1 MEIGKLSRQF
11 EATTGIGRIIQLLAI
26 VSILVSFILATALFI
41 QVNKSH
47 RETLV
52 PPHINKTFWID
63 GEKVSP
69 EYLEQ
74 MGLFV
79 LQLAVN
85 NTPSSVDYNNQ
96 VLLRYVAPASYG
108 EMETQLMANA
118 RRLKREN
125 ASTFFSP
132 RAVTPDETTN
142 SIVFG
147 GVQTTHIGDKR
158 VSEVQEWFL
167 LRFAYNAGR
176 IYLLELRATDPRK
189 MFNPDPASDP
199 ALDAEPE
206 SPASRAPQ
214 LAAPAPTESASASQ
228 PAATTN

>member
-11 EATTGIGRIIQLLAI
+11 EATTGIGRIIQMLAI
-26 VSILVSFILATALFI
+26 LSILGSFILAAALFI

-96 VLLRYVAPASYG
+96 VLLRYVAQRA
-108 EMETQLMANA
+108 TA
-118 RRLKREN
+118 RWKRN
-125 ASTFFSP
+125 SWPT
-132 RAVTPDETTN
+132 RAVSSARTPRR
-142 SIVFG
+142 SSR
-147 GVQTTHIGDKR
+147 R
-158 VSEVQEWFL
+158 V
-167 LRFAYNAGR
+167 R
-176 IYLLELRATDPRK
+176 
-189 MFNPDPASDP
+189 
-199 ALDAEPE
+199 
-206 SPASRAPQ
+206 
-214 LAAPAPTESASASQ
+214 
-228 PAATTN
+228 